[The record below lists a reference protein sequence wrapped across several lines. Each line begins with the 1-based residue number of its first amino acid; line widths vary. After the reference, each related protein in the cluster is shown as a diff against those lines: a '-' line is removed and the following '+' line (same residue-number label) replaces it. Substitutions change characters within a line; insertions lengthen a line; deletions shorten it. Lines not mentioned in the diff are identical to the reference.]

1 VCWTTTPDL
10 AVRQAIER
18 DISNSAMSDPT
29 DPENH
34 AETATHGQLVEVY
47 TPLDLP
53 DGRRFAF
60 EVYASDG
67 RVAKAKDQLTGQL
80 VPFALLSLLVLA
92 LTQLPVS
99 MWLVRRVSRAQAEHG
114 RLLRSALTASDR
126 ERRTIAR
133 DLHDGVVQDLAGVGY
148 ALEAVSASLPAGSP
162 DRSKSVLDTVSGVVR
177 DATGSLRTL
186 MVDIY
191 PPDLTSAGLEAALTD
206 LADPLRTRGVD
217 VRVRVNL
224 RGELNPETSATIY
237 RCARECLTNV
247 AKHAEAEVTLEG
259 DCQRV
264 RLAISDDGVGPP
276 PEGVDRRAE
285 GHVGL
290 HLLRDAV
297 ADLGG
302 DLTVEAG
309 ACGQGTTVVVNVPS
323 TTS

>member
-148 ALEAVSASLPAGSP
+148 ALEAVSASLPAGFPTAASP
-162 DRSKSVLDTVSGVVR
+162 FW
-177 DATGSLRTL
+177 
-186 MVDIY
+186 
-191 PPDLTSAGLEAALTD
+191 
-206 LADPLRTRGVD
+206 TRCRAWCGT
-217 VRVRVNL
+217 RP
-224 RGELNPETSATIY
+224 GH
-237 RCARECLTNV
+237 CA
-247 AKHAEAEVTLEG
+247 H
-259 DCQRV
+259 
-264 RLAISDDGVGPP
+264 
-276 PEGVDRRAE
+276 
-285 GHVGL
+285 
-290 HLLRDAV
+290 
-297 ADLGG
+297 
-302 DLTVEAG
+302 
-309 ACGQGTTVVVNVPS
+309 
-323 TTS
+323 